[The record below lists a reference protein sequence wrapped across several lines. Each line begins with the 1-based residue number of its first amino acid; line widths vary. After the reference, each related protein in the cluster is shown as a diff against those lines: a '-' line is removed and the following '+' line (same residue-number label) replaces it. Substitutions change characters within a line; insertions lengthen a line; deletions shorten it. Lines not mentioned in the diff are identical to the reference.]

1 MQIPVQAIE
10 QSVLGPNLLYTCF
23 FLPHSV
29 YFESLDYSVNNS
41 SSRPPAKAE
50 GVNKFKVTGPPIPHL
65 VA

>member
-10 QSVLGPNLLYTCF
+10 QCPWAKSIVHMF

-41 SSRPPAKAE
+41 SSRPPAEAE
-50 GVNKFKVTGPPIPHL
+50 GVNKFKVTGPPISHL